1 MTDNDKNDKTANQ
14 LKADDIRTLSNE
26 DLLKKYPNDS
36 VIFNAIATKQAA
48 TSFAEQRL
56 KSDSA
61 QKRFVSAAT
70 DKFAEKVEK
79 GKFTDVRLKNE
90 EQDLD
95 R

>member
-1 MTDNDKNDKTANQ
+1 MTDNDKTANQ
-14 LKADDIRTLSNE
+14 LKADDIRMLSNE

-36 VIFNAIATKQAA
+36 VIYNAIATKQAA
-48 TSFAEQRL
+48 TSFAAHRL

-61 QKRFVSAAT
+61 QKRFVSAAI
-70 DKFAEKVEK
+70 DKYAEKVEK

-90 EQDLD
+90 DQELD